1 VSIPARAARRHGMN
15 HQRSLAMHHQ
25 QIFVNLPIR
34 DMARS
39 QAFFRS
45 LGYDFNPQF
54 TNEQGAA
61 LVLGEN
67 LFAML
72 LVEPFFQTFTK
83 KTIVNAHESV
93 EVLLCL
99 SCASR
104 EEVDDLVRKAQ
115 AAGATVPN
123 PPQDHGFMYSH
134 SFADLDGHVWELVH
148 MVGSPPQA

>member
-1 VSIPARAARRHGMN
+1 MPQHA
-15 HQRSLAMHHQ
+15 
-25 QIFVNLPIR
+25 QIFVNLPIK

-45 LGYDFNPQF
+45 LGYEFNPQF
-54 TNEQGAA
+54 TNEYGAS

-83 KTIVNAHESV
+83 KAIVDAHQGA
-93 EVLLCL
+93 EVLVCL
-99 SCASR
+99 SCSSR
-104 EEVDDLVRKAQ
+104 EEVDDLVNKAR

-123 PPQDHGFMYSH
+123 EAQDHGFMYGH
-134 SFADLDGHVWELVH
+134 GFIDLDGHVWELVH
-148 MVGSPPQA
+148 MVGAPPQA